1 MQVDR
6 GIQCLGPLPKRVEC
20 AVVEILPVGVPVD
33 HGAAKLKL
41 ARATFEL
48 VGRGAGILHRQMR
61 EARIVVGA
69 FDDFARQKVVRFA
82 CPATRGLHVR
92 LGLDSGPGY
101 GQHATVDAGGIHG
114 AQAHLTEIGQAFE
127 KSFTALRRQVDDRRR
142 PILLEPGSEEMLF
155 DSDLL

>member
-1 MQVDR
+1 M
-6 GIQCLGPLPKRVEC
+6 P
-20 AVVEILPVGVPVD
+20 AVAITKCSLRYCDGS
-33 HGAAKLKL
+33 L
-41 ARATFEL
+41 ASLRPWNWAP
-48 VGRGAGILHRQMR
+48 GRRQMR

-155 DSDLL
+155 DSDLLDHFWLVC